1 MMKFSVIIPARF
13 QSQRLPGKPLIDIKG
28 KPMIQWVYEQACKS
42 EAGQVV
48 VATDDQR
55 ILAVVEAFGGEACLT
70 SKDHPSGTDRLQEVC
85 SILSLPDDHVVVNVQ
100 GDEPLMPPA
109 VINQVAR
116 NLIDTGSDM
125 ATLSEEIDCTAD
137 LIDPNIV
144 KVVANQKSVAMYFSR
159 APIPYPRD
167 EFADQEKSLPSFVSC
182 QRHLGIYAYRVAL
195 LNRYVQWLPTALEKT
210 EKLEQLRA
218 LWHGVDIHV
227 AEALEKIPPGIDT
240 ERDLQRT
247 LTMLDEQAR

>member
-1 MMKFSVIIPARF
+1 
-13 QSQRLPGKPLIDIKG
+13 
-28 KPMIQWVYEQACKS
+28 MIQWVYEQACKS

-85 SILSLPDDHVVVNVQ
+85 SILSLSDGHVVVNVQ

-116 NLIDTGSDM
+116 NLIDTDSDM
-125 ATLSEEIDCTAD
+125 ATLSEEIDNTAD

-144 KVVANQKSVAMYFSR
+144 KVVANQKSMAMYFSR

-167 EFADQEKSLPSFVSC
+167 EFAGQEKTLPSFVSC

-195 LNRYVQWLPTALEKT
+195 LNRYVQWSPTALEKT

-227 AEALEKIPPGIDT
+227 AQALEKIPPGIDT
-240 ERDLQRT
+240 EKDLQRT
-247 LTMLDEQAR
+247 LAMLDEQAR